1 MYLTLSEKEVR
12 ESEAYDLS
20 KCQCED
26 ISREP
31 TQEFEP
37 EKEVD
42 SLTQQQTPKDAPSLG
57 EYPALTGRFDALT
70 FSKGMRTNNQPRD
83 GTDGVTPAKG
93 SCARRMI
100 GDFDDSANALWS
112 LHEKEAKGHDE
123 ARIQSLKDDMDG
135 VLIFVRFLSALCH
148 ETWTP

>member
-1 MYLTLSEKEVR
+1 MFLTLSEKEVR
-12 ESEAYDLS
+12 ESEAYELS
-20 KCQCED
+20 KRQCKE

-31 TQEFEP
+31 TREFEA

-42 SLTQQQTPKDAPSLG
+42 SLTQRQTPKDASSLG

-70 FSKGMRTNNQPRD
+70 FAKGMRANNQPRD
-83 GTDGVTPAKG
+83 STDGVAPAKG

-100 GDFDDSANALWS
+100 GHFDDSANALWS
-112 LHEKEAKGHDE
+112 LHEKEAKSHDR

-135 VLIFVRFLSALCH
+135 VLIFVRFPSSL
-148 ETWTP
+148 